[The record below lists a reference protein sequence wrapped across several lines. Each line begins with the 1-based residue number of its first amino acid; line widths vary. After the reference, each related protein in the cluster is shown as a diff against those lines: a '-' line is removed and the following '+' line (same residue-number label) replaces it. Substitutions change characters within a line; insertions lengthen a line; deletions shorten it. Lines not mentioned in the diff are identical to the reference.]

1 MIDPDFFGCSGKLPF
16 NETQR
21 LSLCAN
27 GEGSGGDFSSLAAL
41 GPLVT
46 SIDRVH
52 RCARDWDS
60 FARIALNHAFGD
72 VVCAGAKPVQAMLSF
87 EFGADTPEHEYAE
100 CSAAFARALAE
111 RDVALGKCHSGRS
124 DGVTAVTI
132 ATLAANPSRLTSRLE
147 TGSIYLSRP
156 IGALKVHYLAEME
169 RTVDKSATQRL
180 LEVPD
185 DEDFRSAPWSL
196 MTDVSGH
203 GLLGAAVQ
211 VAQGHA
217 LKIELN
223 LSADH
228 AIGSVVLTQ
237 PAECLQNPADSYGF
251 PISNIHPSAALLVT
265 LRETA
270 GPYLGFI
277 ERGSLCAELTAPG
290 ILLGHYQK
298 GDWKVGVKWIE

>member
-1 MIDPDFFGCSGKLPF
+1 
-16 NETQR
+16 
-21 LSLCAN
+21 
-27 GEGSGGDFSSLAAL
+27 
-41 GPLVT
+41 
-46 SIDRVH
+46 
-52 RCARDWDS
+52 
-60 FARIALNHAFGD
+60 
-72 VVCAGAKPVQAMLSF
+72 
-87 EFGADTPEHEYAE
+87 
-100 CSAAFARALAE
+100 
-111 RDVALGKCHSGRS
+111 
-124 DGVTAVTI
+124 
-132 ATLAANPSRLTSRLE
+132 
-147 TGSIYLSRP
+147 
-156 IGALKVHYLAEME
+156 ME